1 MERVELTLY
10 LLRLAQRHCLFLFA
24 GERVG
29 FKFKCMYFH
38 THPFPYLPHGVG
50 LAAYGYNPRESV
62 LDMLLCRYHTV
73 KFLVG
78 KLLRFF
84 FIFGHSGVLKGA
96 AALKL
101 PPLVVWIVM
110 GYAPVAKF
118 TEILSAYITVLRFSV
133 LQSCALAVDFSTNSL
148 PSVLRLVII
157 RAFG

>member
-29 FKFKCMYFH
+29 FKLKRVDSLSD
-38 THPFPYLPHGVG
+38 FPAHLPYGVC
-50 LAAYGYNPRESV
+50 LAAYGYHSRKAV
-62 LDMLLCRYHTV
+62 FDMLLCRDHTV

-78 KLLRFF
+78 KFLRFF

-148 PSVLRLVII
+148 SSVLRLVII